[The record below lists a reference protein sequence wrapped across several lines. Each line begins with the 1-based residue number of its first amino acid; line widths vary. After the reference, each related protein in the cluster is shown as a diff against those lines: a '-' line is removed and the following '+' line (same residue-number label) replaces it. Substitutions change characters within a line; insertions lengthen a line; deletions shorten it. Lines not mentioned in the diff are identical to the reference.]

1 MISLG
6 IKIEPSHIL
15 TICSCDLLPSVLLI
29 YSARS
34 FSEIIIMI
42 SYTAPSVFP
51 GNSLTIGSKIIS
63 VVIVSYQ
70 RISVD
75 HTVFICCIIS
85 SIGSLFHG
93 AFQDVAIGI
102 QQIGGISF
110 DISVQFCGS
119 YTTLIILT
127 DILNISTHA
136 VIEPAF
142 SFAVN
147 HLSPAFMEHPSRNC
161 AVFFKIILIGNS
173 VYSQCDISC
182 PRFSVFI
189 QTVIF
194 TIDLKVTRVCS
205 GFLLFL
211 FQLCNSL
218 LHTIGIKITEYA
230 AIPLPGRF
238 LLLSYCGSIGSYRFI
253 FTAWIY
259 NCFLCCCK
267 IILYSILRGFCCTS
281 YSFCAVLCSF
291 PFCGNS
297 CCFRIYLSLSGHH
310 ITIFIKKVTSCM

>member
-1 MISLG
+1 
-6 IKIEPSHIL
+6 
-15 TICSCDLLPSVLLI
+15 
-29 YSARS
+29 
-34 FSEIIIMI
+34 MI
-42 SYTAPSVFP
+42 SYTVPSVFP
-51 GNSLTIGSKIIS
+51 GNSFTIGSKIIS

-70 RISVD
+70 CISVD
-75 HTVFICCIIS
+75 HTVFICCITS

-93 AFQDVAIGI
+93 AFQDIAIGI
-102 QQIGGISF
+102 QQISGISF
-110 DISVQFCGS
+110 DIFVQFCSS
-119 YTTLIILT
+119 YTTLIIFT

-136 VIEPAF
+136 VIEPTF
-142 SFAVN
+142 PFAVN

-161 AVFFKIILIGNS
+161 TVFFKIILIGNS

-194 TIDLKVTRVCS
+194 TIDLKVTSVCS

-211 FQLCNSL
+211 FQLCNGF

-230 AIPLPGRF
+230 TIPLPGCF
-238 LLLSYCGSIGSYRFI
+238 LLLSYCRSIGSYSFI
-253 FTAWIY
+253 FTARIC
-259 NCFLCCCK
+259 NRFLYCCK
-267 IILYSILRGFCCTS
+267 IILYSILSGFCCTN
-281 YSFCAVLCSF
+281 YSFCTALCF
-291 PFCGNS
+291 FHFGGNS